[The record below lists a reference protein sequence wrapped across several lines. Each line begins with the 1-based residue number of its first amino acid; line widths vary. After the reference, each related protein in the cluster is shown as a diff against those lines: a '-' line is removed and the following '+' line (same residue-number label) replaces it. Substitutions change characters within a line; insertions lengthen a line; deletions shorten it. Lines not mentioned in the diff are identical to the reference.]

1 MNTKTNEQILND
13 YYNCIHRKDI
23 FIKLLDRESEYWAV
37 RFINKWKHERN
48 EELLMNR
55 SLIVGNSWLLNINNQ
70 LAKLISEILTQL
82 KMIFDRGENR
92 TIIENCNLEIRL
104 KERLQYLNELSNDI
118 KIIKNTDQG
127 LALEIQEYCLNAFDL
142 MINFVKRELL
152 IDIESLPSFYLIQE
166 VIGNIKSSIDFEKVK
181 FITESKNAKAEHSK
195 KVQKNGNAI
204 NAPTLALFCN
214 LINETGIDK
223 KEESEN
229 VKDYCKRVCDKYSF
243 TYTDRVRQNFSGN
256 KTKKNRKEFSDKVLP
271 LLDDETKGKIEKH
284 LDSKDTAK
292 QNMYA

>member
-152 IDIESLPSFYLIQE
+152 IDIESLPSF
-166 VIGNIKSSIDFEKVK
+166 
-181 FITESKNAKAEHSK
+181 
-195 KVQKNGNAI
+195 
-204 NAPTLALFCN
+204 C
-214 LINETGIDK
+214 
-223 KEESEN
+223 
-229 VKDYCKRVCDKYSF
+229 
-243 TYTDRVRQNFSGN
+243 
-256 KTKKNRKEFSDKVLP
+256 
-271 LLDDETKGKIEKH
+271 
-284 LDSKDTAK
+284 
-292 QNMYA
+292 